1 MTWFW
6 GFLIFFLVLMAISLG
21 VGYAIAEEMIGR
33 EAAQRNLRYVLPWL
47 LFGFAIAFLISLFG
61 KYGWV
66 SLYILYAVGIIIWL
80 LNWFFQ
86 KQEAGVLLLDIGKNA
101 QNKLLFWVG
110 LLDVAVAGFM
120 TWLFFEQV
128 SRGLPQYSSLGTEAS
143 KLVFWWS
150 FAIFF
155 MLLGLSKLEFRENGT
170 CFMFSFIAW
179 QRVKSYNWEQSKPNT
194 LTIRFKPRYPLFLFP
209 GFMSMAIPAKHRD
222 AVSHILNE
230 RLPDKNL

>member
-1 MTWFW
+1 MTLFW
-6 GFLIFFLVLMAISLG
+6 EFLIFFLVLMVISLG
-21 VGYAIAEEMIGR
+21 IGYAIAQGMIGR
-33 EAAQRNLRYVLPWL
+33 EAARRNLRYVLPWL
-47 LFGFAIAFLISLFG
+47 LCGFAITFLIPLLG

-66 SLYILYAVGIIIWL
+66 SFYILYAVGMGIWL
-80 LNWFFQ
+80 LSWLLR
-86 KQEAGVLLLDIGKNA
+86 KQESGVLLLDVGKNV
-101 QNKLLFWVG
+101 QSKLLFWVG
-110 LLDVAVAGFM
+110 LLEVAVAGFL

-128 SRGLPQYSSLGTEAS
+128 SRGFPLYSSLGIEAS

-155 MLLGLSKLEFRENGT
+155 MALGSSKLEFREKGI

-179 QRVKSYNWEQSKPNT
+179 QRVRSHHWEPSKPNT
-194 LTIRFKPRYPLFLFP
+194 LTIRFKPRYPLFP

>member
-1 MTWFW
+1 MTWFL

-33 EAAQRNLRYVLPWL
+33 EAAQRNLRYVIPWL

-66 SLYILYAVGIIIWL
+66 SFYILYAVGISIWL
-80 LNWFFQ
+80 LSWFFR

-110 LLDVAVAGFM
+110 LFEVAIAAFM
-120 TWLFFEQV
+120 TWWFFEQV
-128 SRGLPQYSSLGTEAS
+128 SRGLPRYSSLEIEVSRLA
-143 KLVFWWS
+143 FWWS
-150 FAIFF
+150 LAIFF
-155 MLLGLSKLEFRENGT
+155 MALGLRKLEFREKGI

-179 QRVKSYNWEQSKPNT
+179 QRVKSHNWEQSKPNT
-194 LTIRFKPRYPLFLFP
+194 LTLRFKPRYPLLP

-230 RLPDKNL
+230 RLPNKNL